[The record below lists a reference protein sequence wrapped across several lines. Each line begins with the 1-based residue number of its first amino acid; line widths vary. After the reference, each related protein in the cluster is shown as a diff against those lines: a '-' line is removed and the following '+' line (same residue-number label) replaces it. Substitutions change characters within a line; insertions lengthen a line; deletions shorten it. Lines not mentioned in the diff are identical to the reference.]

1 MNVNIFYAS
10 WYGNGKKV
18 VEELARIL
26 TEKKQNVAV
35 FSIMEKPEG
44 RIPDADF
51 YIFSSPTRKFSLPRN
66 VKEFISSFTP
76 PRNRTRYALVTTY
89 MDPRTIGLRKM
100 ETVLDS
106 KGMLKAASD
115 LKIKSLGLKGP
126 LEKEY
131 GRKLAA
137 FADEIA
143 NCE

>member
-76 PRNRTRYALVTTY
+76 PGNRTRYALVTTY

-126 LEKEY
+126 LEQEY